1 MPVTTLVRSR
11 YTAIAAKLES
21 SVGAD
26 AIAGSPA
33 PADYVSGDVQV
44 TLNPETIANPVV
56 TGSLDTASP
65 IVGGLKPRLQLR
77 VPLRG
82 SGAAA
87 TAPDWDSLMQ
97 SCAMKKVAQ
106 ALAIAP
112 TAATAGST
120 SSITLATPFAATAQ
134 LYRGLPLLLSGNM
147 TVETGITDYS
157 AGRVASLGE
166 TLATAP
172 SASTSASIP
181 VNIQY
186 QPVSD
191 DADIKSCT
199 VYIYIDGAHWRFVGC
214 VGSWSLEL
222 TTGGIGFLSFDL
234 QAQFA
239 AYSGAAVPGNWV
251 PSTLQPPR
259 FVSGRCQLNRAL
271 ARSRTLTLNAGV
283 NTVLPDN
290 PEAPQGYDAALPV
303 SRASGGSI
311 DPLTDT
317 VSSFNLFTAF
327 QAGTPMPLMAKI
339 GNTAGNRFLVI
350 MPSIKASGF
359 APGDRDSLA
368 QDSITFTSDLA
379 NAGLL
384 LTAY

>member
-21 SVGAD
+21 SPGAD

-33 PADYVSGDVQV
+33 ATDYVAGDVQI
-44 TLNPETIANPVV
+44 TLNPESIANPAG
-56 TGSLDTASP
+56 TGSLDNASP
-65 IVGGLKPRLQLR
+65 IAGGLKPRLQLR

-82 SGAAA
+82 SGTAG
-87 TAPDWDSLMQ
+87 TAPDWDVLMQ
-97 SCAMKKVAQ
+97 SCAMKKVTQ
-106 ALAIAP
+106 ATAIAP
-112 TAATAGST
+112 TAATAGT
-120 SSITLATPFAATAQ
+120 TTSITLATPFAATAQ
-134 LYRGLPLLLSGNM
+134 LYRGLPLLLTGNM
-147 TVETGITDYS
+147 TIETAITDYT

-166 TLATAP
+166 TLAASPTTA
-172 SASTSASIP
+172 TSASIP

-191 DADIKSCT
+191 DADIRTCT

-214 VGSWSLEL
+214 VGTWSLEL
-222 TTGGIGFLSFDL
+222 ATGGIGFLSFDL

-251 PSTLQPPR
+251 PSVLQPPR
-259 FVSGRCQLNRAL
+259 FAGGRCQLNRAL

-303 SRASGGSI
+303 SRTTGGSI

-317 VSSFNLFTAF
+317 VSSFALFNAF
-327 QAGTPMPLMAKI
+327 QSGQPMPLMARI
-339 GNTAGNRFLVI
+339 GSSPGNRFLAV
-350 MPSIKASGF
+350 MPSVKASGF
-359 APGDRDSLA
+359 TPGDRDSLQ
-368 QDSITFTSDLA
+368 QDSISFTSDLA